1 MTPTKMAVSNRN
13 QPQHIAMPDPSSF
26 REDEESYVFMW
37 AETSMPSF
45 PKTMGSP
52 PHGLHRRPNMENCAS
67 CLLEIIHADGLKNE
81 RGSFEGGVDAG
92 FAMGGSVWYAI
103 RSKILAF

>member
-1 MTPTKMAVSNRN
+1 
-13 QPQHIAMPDPSSF
+13 
-26 REDEESYVFMW
+26 
-37 AETSMPSF
+37 
-45 PKTMGSP
+45 
-52 PHGLHRRPNMENCAS
+52 MENCAS
-67 CLLEIIHADGLKNE
+67 RLLEIIHADDFKNA

>member
-1 MTPTKMAVSNRN
+1 MAVSNRN
-13 QPQHIAMPDPSSF
+13 QPQHFAMPGPSSF

-52 PHGLHRRPNMENCAS
+52 PHGLHRRVNIDNRARR
-67 CLLEIIHADGLKNE
+67 LLEIIHADDLKNA

-92 FAMGGSVWYAI
+92 FAMGGSVWYPM
-103 RSKILAF
+103 RSKFLAF